1 VSVVHS
7 PYLAHQFDDAEQQ
20 REAATLGM
28 WAFLVTEVMIFGAI
42 FTGYAVY
49 RYQHYGAFLSGS
61 QHLKAWLGGINTV
74 VLISS
79 SLTMALAVY
88 AAQIG
93 HRRGQVLWL
102 ALTMVLG
109 LAFLGVKAFEY
120 YEEYQEKLIPVLN
133 FDSTV
138 WLSRGENPG
147 PVQLFFVFYFTMTG
161 LHAVHMLVG
170 LGLLAFILMRARRGR
185 YTAEYHT
192 PVELVGL
199 YWHFVDII
207 WIFLFPLLY
216 LVGRPEFM

>member
-1 VSVVHS
+1 MSVEHA
-7 PYLAHQFDDAEQQ
+7 PFLAHQFDDAEQQ

-49 RYQHYGAFLSGS
+49 RYQHYDAFLAGS
-61 QHLKAWLGGINTV
+61 QHLTAWLGGVNTV

-79 SLTMALAVY
+79 SLTMALAVHGG
-88 AAQIG
+88 QIG
-93 HRRGQVLWL
+93 SRKKQAMWL

-109 LAFLGVKAFEY
+109 TAFLGIKAFEY
-120 YEEYQEKLIPVLN
+120 YEEYADKLIPVLS
-133 FDSTV
+133 FEPAAWMKD
-138 WLSRGENPG
+138 PAK
-147 PVQLFFVFYFTMTG
+147 VQLFFVFYFTMTG

-170 LGLLAFILMRARRGR
+170 LGLLAFILRRARQGR

-192 PVELVGL
+192 PIELTGL
-199 YWHFVDII
+199 YWHFVDVV

-216 LVGRPEFM
+216 LVGSPEFA